1 MKCLRT
7 WKGKIIRELDKNTL
21 IVFSIFVPLNFSIMS
36 VQSQVMDQ
44 MKVAMKAKD
53 TVALESLRALK
64 SAFLLANTSGGSV
77 ELSEE
82 DEIKIV
88 QKLVK
93 QRKDSAA
100 IFQEQNRMDLAEPEI
115 AQAKILEQFLPAQMG
130 EEELKA
136 AIEAIISQTGASS
149 MRDMGKVMGM
159 ASQQLAGKADGKAI
173 SMVVKQ
179 LLT

>member
-1 MKCLRT
+1 
-7 WKGKIIRELDKNTL
+7 
-21 IVFSIFVPLNFSIMS
+21 MS
-36 VQSQVMDQ
+36 VQSQVMEQ

-64 SAFLLANTSGGSV
+64 SAFLLANTSGGNV

-149 MRDMGKVMGM
+149 MKDMGKVMGM

-173 SMVVKQ
+173 SSVVKQ
-179 LLT
+179 LLS

>member
-1 MKCLRT
+1 
-7 WKGKIIRELDKNTL
+7 
-21 IVFSIFVPLNFSIMS
+21 MS

-44 MKVAMKAKD
+44 MKVAMKSKD
-53 TVALESLRALK
+53 KVALESLRALK
-64 SAFLLANTSGGSV
+64 SAFLLANTSGGNTD
-77 ELSEE
+77 LTEE

-100 IFQEQNRMDLAEPEI
+100 IYTEQGRADLADPEL
-115 AQAKILEQFLPAQMG
+115 AQSAILEQFLPAQMG
-130 EEELKA
+130 EDELKEV
-136 AIEAIISQTGASS
+136 IGAIISKTGASS

-173 SMVVKQ
+173 SMIVKQ
-179 LLT
+179 LLS

>member
-1 MKCLRT
+1 
-7 WKGKIIRELDKNTL
+7 
-21 IVFSIFVPLNFSIMS
+21 MS
-36 VQSQVMDQ
+36 VQSKVMEQ
-44 MKVAMKAKD
+44 MKVAMKSKD

-64 SAFLLANTSGGSV
+64 SAFLLANTSGGNV

-100 IFQEQNRMDLAEPEI
+100 IFQEQDRMDLAEPEI
-115 AQAKILEQFLPAQMG
+115 AQAKVLEQFLPTQMG

-136 AIEAIISQTGASS
+136 AIEAIIAETGASS
-149 MRDMGKVMGM
+149 MKDMGRVMGM
-159 ASQQLAGKADGKAI
+159 ASKQLAGKADGKAI
-173 SMVVKQ
+173 STIVKQ
-179 LLT
+179 SLS

>member
-1 MKCLRT
+1 
-7 WKGKIIRELDKNTL
+7 
-21 IVFSIFVPLNFSIMS
+21 MS
-36 VQSQVMDQ
+36 VQSQVMEQ

-64 SAFLLANTSGGSV
+64 SAFLLANTSGGNV

-130 EEELKA
+130 EAELTA
-136 AIEAIISQTGASS
+136 AIEAIIAQTGASS
-149 MRDMGKVMGM
+149 MKDMGKVMGM
-159 ASQQLAGKADGKAI
+159 ASQALAGKADVKSI
-173 SMVVKQ
+173 STIVRQ
-179 LLT
+179 LLS